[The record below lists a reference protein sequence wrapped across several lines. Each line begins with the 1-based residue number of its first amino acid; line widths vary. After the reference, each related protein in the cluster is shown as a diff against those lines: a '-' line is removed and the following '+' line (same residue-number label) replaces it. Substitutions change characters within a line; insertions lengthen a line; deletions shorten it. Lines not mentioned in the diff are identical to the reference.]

1 MCLTPHGASRTIDV
15 EPIRAVVNASM
26 PFKPIVG
33 PLAIAM
39 AISSA
44 ATLGAQ
50 SLAEVARQEEA
61 RRKEIRQPAKVYTNK
76 DLASVPPPSTPAT
89 APAPSETPATPAAA
103 DSKDGAKEAAPPQ
116 DAKETGTVKD
126 QKYWS
131 GRMQALR
138 TGLDRDQTYSDA
150 MQSRINALTTDFTAR
165 DDPAQRA
172 VIGRDRQKAIDELDR
187 LKLAI
192 ERTRKAIAD
201 LEEEARRASVPPGWL
216 R

>member
-1 MCLTPHGASRTIDV
+1 
-15 EPIRAVVNASM
+15 M

-103 DSKDGAKEAAPPQ
+103 DSKDGAKGAAPPQ

-201 LEEEARRASVPPGWL
+201 LEEEARRAGVPAGWL

>member
-1 MCLTPHGASRTIDV
+1 MTRPGASRTIEV
-15 EPIRAVVNASM
+15 QPIRVVAIISM
-26 PFKPIVG
+26 SFKSCAW
-33 PLAIAM
+33 PLAIAL
-39 AISSA
+39 AFAA
-44 ATLGAQ
+44 ATPGAQ

-76 DLASVPPPSTPAT
+76 DLASVPPSP
-89 APAPSETPATPAAA
+89 APARAPEPSEKPATPAAA
-103 DSKDGAKEAAPPQ
+103 DSKDGAS
-116 DAKETGTVKD
+116 DAKEPQAPDAKDKGVVKD

-131 GRMQALR
+131 GRMQGLR
-138 TGLDRDQTYSDA
+138 TQLDRDQILADA
-150 MQSRINALTTDFTAR
+150 LQSRINALTADFTAR

-172 VIGRDRQKAIDELDR
+172 VIGRDRQRAIDELER

-192 ERTRKAIAD
+192 QNTKKAIAD

>member
-1 MCLTPHGASRTIDV
+1 MTRPGASRTIEV
-15 EPIRAVVNASM
+15 QPIRVVAIISM
-26 PFKPIVG
+26 SFKPCVWPIT
-33 PLAIAM
+33 IAL
-39 AISSA
+39 SLPA
-44 ATLGAQ
+44 AMLGAQ

-76 DLASVPPPSTPAT
+76 DLASVPPPS
-89 APAPSETPATPAAA
+89 APARASEPSEKPATPAAA
-103 DSKDGAKEAAPPQ
+103 ESKDGARDGKEPPQ
-116 DAKETGTVKD
+116 APDSKDKGVVKD

-131 GRMQALR
+131 GRMQDLR
-138 TGLDRDQTYSDA
+138 KQLDRDQILADA
-150 MQSRINALTTDFTAR
+150 LQSRINALTADFTAR

-172 VIGRDRQKAIDELDR
+172 VIGRDRQRAIDELAR

-192 ERTRKAIAD
+192 QNTKKAIAD

>member
-1 MCLTPHGASRTIDV
+1 
-15 EPIRAVVNASM
+15 M
-26 PFKPIVG
+26 PFKSYVW
-33 PLAIAM
+33 PLAFALFLP
-39 AISSA
+39 AA
-44 ATLGAQ
+44 ATPVAQ
-50 SLAEVARQEEA
+50 TLAEIARQEEA
-61 RRKEIRQPAKVYTNK
+61 RRKEIRQPSKVYTNK
-76 DLASVPPPSTPAT
+76 DLASVPPPSAPAT
-89 APAPSETPATPAAA
+89 VPAPSETPATPVAA

-116 DAKETGTVKD
+116 DTKETGTVKD